1 MARVAHGNT
10 TGSHKPDFAF
20 IQHAFS
26 QVGYVFGVPR
36 PAADTPPFGVDLTP
50 T

>member
-20 IQHAFS
+20 IQRSFSLVANAFR
-26 QVGYVFGVPR
+26 VPR